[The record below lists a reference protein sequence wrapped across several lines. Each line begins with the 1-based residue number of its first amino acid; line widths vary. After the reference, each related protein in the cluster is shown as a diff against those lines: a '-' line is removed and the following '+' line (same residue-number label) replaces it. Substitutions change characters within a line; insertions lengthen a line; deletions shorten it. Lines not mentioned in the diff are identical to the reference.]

1 MTTTYDFS
9 APLLSGEQVE
19 LSQYAGDVLL
29 IVNTAS
35 ECGFTHQYQGL
46 QALYDKYHQQGLTI
60 LAFPCNQFGGQEP
73 GDAIAIGAFC
83 QKNYGVT
90 FPVFSRIDV
99 KGAQAHPLFNYLIS
113 QQPGTFGRNIKWN
126 FTKFLINRDG
136 KPIKRFAPTK
146 TPESIE
152 AEIARLL

>member
-1 MTTTYDFS
+1 MTTIYDFS

-60 LAFPCNQFGGQEP
+60 LAFPCNQFG
-73 GDAIAIGAFC
+73 
-83 QKNYGVT
+83 
-90 FPVFSRIDV
+90 
-99 KGAQAHPLFNYLIS
+99 
-113 QQPGTFGRNIKWN
+113 
-126 FTKFLINRDG
+126 
-136 KPIKRFAPTK
+136 
-146 TPESIE
+146 
-152 AEIARLL
+152 